1 MPAYL
6 IVNTQVYPINSSPL
20 TIGRSLEANIV
31 IQEPTVS
38 RIHAEITRSEDI
50 FTLHDLG
57 STGGTYLNGK
67 RISQSTL
74 HSGDSILLAGTPIVF
89 VQDAPQLESRSAR
102 STGPLFPPSPDEEP
116 TIRENKPIWRL
127 DDNSD

>member
-6 IVNTQVYPINSSPL
+6 IVNTQVYPIRTQSL
-20 TIGRSLEANIV
+20 TIGRSLENQVV

-38 RIHAEITRSEDI
+38 RIHAEISNNNEI
-50 FTLHDLG
+50 YSLKDLD

-67 RISQSTL
+67 KVKEANL
-74 HSGDSILLAGTPIVF
+74 ASGDSIVLAGTPIVF
-89 VQDAPQLESRSAR
+89 VQNTPQLENRSEK
-102 STGPLFPPSPDEEP
+102 STGPLLEPSPDEDP

-127 DDNSD
+127 DN

>member
-6 IVNTQVYPINSSPL
+6 IVNTQVYPIRTQAI
-20 TIGRSLEANIV
+20 TIGRSLENQIV

-38 RIHAEITRSEDI
+38 RIHAEISHIDEVYRIKD
-50 FTLHDLG
+50 FD

-67 RISQSTL
+67 KVKESILT
-74 HSGDSILLAGTPIVF
+74 SGDSIVLAGTPIVF
-89 VQDAPQLESRSAR
+89 VQNTPQLENRSEK
-102 STGPLFPPSPDEEP
+102 STGPLLEPSPDEDP

-127 DDNSD
+127 DN

>member
-6 IVNTQVYPINSSPL
+6 IVNTQVYPIRSTPL

-38 RIHAEITRSEDI
+38 RVHAEIISRDGLYAI
-50 FTLHDLG
+50 HDLD
-57 STGGTYLNGK
+57 STGGTYLNGN
-67 RISQSTL
+67 RIAEATL
-74 HSGDSILLAGTPIVF
+74 RSGDSIVLAGTPIVF
-89 VQDAPQLESRSAR
+89 VQDAPQLESRSQR
-102 STGPLFPPSPDEEP
+102 GTGPLFPPSPDDEP

-127 DDNSD
+127 EDKSG